1 MKLTT
6 RILRGLL
13 AGARATMA
21 MSTAMR
27 GAQAVGLI
35 GKLPPRKITDR
46 ALEAVGIGG
55 APRPARAVA
64 APANHLAFGRAC
76 GALYASLGRARRFAP
91 EPIPGILFGTLVWA
105 VSYAGWV
112 PAARILPPPQDDD
125 PERVATMVGAHLVYG
140 AVLGRACAK
149 I

>member
-1 MKLTT
+1 
-6 RILRGLL
+6 
-13 AGARATMA
+13 MA
-21 MSTAMR
+21 MSTTMR
-27 GAQAVGLI
+27 GAQAMGLI

-46 ALEAVGIGG
+46 ALDAVGAGD
-55 APRPARAVA
+55 ASRPVRSLA
-64 APANHLAFGRAC
+64 AAANHLAFGMAC

-125 PERVATMVGAHLVYG
+125 PKRVATMIGAHVVYG
-140 AVLGRACAK
+140 AALGRECADL
-149 I
+149 

>member
-6 RILRGLL
+6 RILKGLL
-13 AGARATMA
+13 AGARASMA
-21 MSTAMR
+21 MSSTMR

-35 GKLPPRKITDR
+35 GKLPPRKITER
-46 ALEAVGIGG
+46 ALQAVGAGG
-55 APRPARAVA
+55 APRPVRSLA
-64 APANHLAFGRAC
+64 AAANHLAFGMAC

-125 PERVATMVGAHLVYG
+125 PRRVATMIGAHVVYG
-140 AVLGRACAK
+140 AVLGRECAD

>member
-1 MKLTT
+1 MNLTT
-6 RILRGLL
+6 RILKGLI
-13 AGARATMA
+13 AGARASMA
-21 MSTAMR
+21 MSTTMR
-27 GAQAVGLI
+27 GAQAMGLI

-46 ALEAVGIGG
+46 ALDAVGAGD
-55 APRPARAVA
+55 ASRPVRSLA
-64 APANHLAFGRAC
+64 AAANHLAFGMAC

-125 PERVATMVGAHLVYG
+125 PKRVATMIGAHVVYG
-140 AVLGRACAK
+140 AALGRECADL
-149 I
+149 

>member
-1 MKLTT
+1 VKPTS

-13 AGARATMA
+13 AGARASIA

-35 GKLPPRKITDR
+35 GKLPPRTITER
-46 ALEAVGIGG
+46 ALAALGAGG
-55 APRPARAVA
+55 APRPARSFASA
-64 APANHLAFGRAC
+64 ANHLAFGMAC
-76 GALYASLGRARRFAP
+76 GAVYASLGRARRFAP
-91 EPIPGILFGTLVWA
+91 EPIPGILFGALVWA
-105 VSYAGWV
+105 VSYAGWI

-125 PERVATMVGAHLVYG
+125 PQRVATMIGAHVVYG
-140 AVLGRACAK
+140 AVLGRACGE